1 MSLAL
6 VYVRQSDHK
15 RYERT
20 TSPEVQRE
28 ACVALPAVNA
38 CDQVEI
44 FEDLG
49 VSGGKLKGRKGF
61 DRLIKRIEAA
71 EVAVVAAY
79 DQSRAFRNTRDALD
93 FYALMERRPEIEV
106 EFVHGQF
113 DRTPTGE
120 FSYTTLAAA
129 HRLELRMIGDKIRDA
144 KQRAKRNGLPVGEV
158 AAGYKWDSEGVDRKL
173 IIDEPVAA
181 IVHRVFAE
189 YAQGRGATDIARR
202 LNAERVWLPNMKGE
216 WRWSQVN
223 AVLRNVV
230 YHGQTYT
237 VDNDANGAKKGALID
252 AQWPA
257 IIDDD
262 LWAAVRARARK
273 RYRAGHAGKRAYV
286 FRGLLRCSCGAR
298 LHLTNPKPEY
308 VYYFCR
314 RDGSTD
320 QDACTNRGYVR
331 EEELLPWARSVFAHV
346 DRDPLRPGSQS
357 GAGKDAASRRRRA
370 QPDALASIDATI
382 ARLGKRFEWGHLDD
396 VAYRAEWERLQAL
409 RAEILA
415 ADRAPMGDALAKELR
430 GAVALWDGAE
440 RDPDMRRRMLL
451 TLFEE
456 LDVRDGAIVGY
467 RPREDRA
474 ARVHE
479 LLGDVNGLAVR
490 FA

>member
-6 VYVRQSDHK
+6 IYVRQSDHK

-20 TSPEVQRE
+20 TSPEVQQE
-28 ACVALPAVNA
+28 ECMALPAVRA
-38 CDQVEI
+38 CDQIEV
-44 FEDLG
+44 FKDLG
-49 VSGGKLKGRKGF
+49 KSGGKLKGRVDF
-61 DRLIKRIEAA
+61 MRMVERIKAA
-71 EVAVVAAY
+71 RVDVVAVY
-79 DQSRAFRNTRDALD
+79 DQSRAFRNNLDALN
-93 FYALMERRPEIEV
+93 FYALMEARPEINV
-106 EFVHGQF
+106 AFVHGHF
-113 DRTPTGE
+113 DRSPVGG
-120 FSYTTLAAA
+120 FSYSVLAAA
-129 HRLELRMIGDKIRDA
+129 HEMERKMTGLKIGEA
-144 KQRAKRNGLPVGEV
+144 KRRAKSLGLPVGEV
-158 AAGYKWDSEGVDRKL
+158 AAGYKWDGDGRDRRLIVD
-173 IIDEPVAA
+173 ESVAA
-181 IVHRVFAE
+181 IVRRVFME

-202 LNAERVWLPNMKGE
+202 LNAERAWLPNMKGE

-237 VDNDANGAKKGALID
+237 VDNDAGAAKKGALID

-262 LWAAVRARARK
+262 LWSAARARARQ
-273 RYRAGHAGKRAYV
+273 RHQAGHAGKRAYV

-298 LHLTNPKPEY
+298 LHLTNPKPGY

-320 QDACTNRGYVR
+320 QDACMNRGYVR
-331 EEELLPWARSVFAHV
+331 EESLLPWARAMFAHV
-346 DRDPLRPGSQS
+346 DRDPLRPGSLS
-357 GAGKDAASRRRRA
+357 GAGRDAASRRRRA

-382 ARLGKRFEWGHLDD
+382 ARLGKRFEWGHLDEA
-396 VAYRAEWERLQAL
+396 AYRTEWERLQAL
-409 RAEILA
+409 RAEVLA
-415 ADRAPMGDALAKELR
+415 ADRAPGEDSLARELR
-430 GAVALWDGAE
+430 GAVALWDAAE
-440 RDPDMRRRMLL
+440 GDPDMRRRMLL

-479 LLGDVNGLAVR
+479 LLAGLERVAVR